1 MLVRVSFPFA
11 ATVLM
16 AALLAGCAT
25 PPATRQEATV
35 PSALTLQPHRPGV
48 WVAATPARIE
58 GRMRSAGCHAAPV
71 GRSASGMANGL
82 SAPEPSDVVRVDHG
96 RSADG
101 VRWFLQ
107 RDATAPSIT
116 FCGVALYPEADGTR
130 LVLRG
135 VRSHRLAQAAAMV
148 ESGTFLC
155 ACELLSR

>member
-1 MLVRVSFPFA
+1 VPSPLRFRFVLI
-11 ATVLM
+11 VLM
-16 AALLAGCAT
+16 AALSAGCAGL
-25 PPATRQEATV
+25 PAPREGAVV
-35 PSALTLQPHRPGV
+35 PSSLTIQPHRPGV
-48 WVAATPARIE
+48 WVAVTPARIE
-58 GRMRSAGCHAAPV
+58 GRMRGAGCHVAPV

-82 SAPEPSDVVRVDHG
+82 SAPEPTDVVRLDHG

-116 FCGVALYPEADGTR
+116 FCGVALYPEANGTR

-135 VRSHRLAQAAAMV
+135 VRGPRLAQATAMA

-155 ACELLSR
+155 ACEALSR